1 MRRNREEVSARNW
14 YDIERGAIAPLFLYV
29 SRENY

>member
-1 MRRNREEVSARNW
+1 MWRNSKEVSARNW

-29 SRENY
+29 SRETY